1 MSYQVQRKAES
12 VIMSEKV
19 REVFLEVIFKLIDE
33 ESVEAC
39 QIGKSRQ
46 RKKWKGR
53 SLEMTECVPSLFV
66 CLFVPAFFHKEFKMI

>member
-1 MSYQVQRKAES
+1 
-12 VIMSEKV
+12 MSEKV

-46 RKKWKGR
+46 CKK
-53 SLEMTECVPSLFV
+53 
-66 CLFVPAFFHKEFKMI
+66 